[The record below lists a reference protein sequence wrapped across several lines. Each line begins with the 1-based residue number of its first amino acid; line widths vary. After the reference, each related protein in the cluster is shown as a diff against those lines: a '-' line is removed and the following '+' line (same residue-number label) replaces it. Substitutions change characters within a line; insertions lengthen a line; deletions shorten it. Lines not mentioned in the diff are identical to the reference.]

1 MKNELNR
8 YVKWK
13 RRTENIVDL
22 CLDPNN
28 IRLDID
34 NKSQDA
40 IIIDLFVNE
49 NAMQVLKSISEHG
62 FFPDELPIII
72 NEKGKNVVI
81 EGNRRVAALK
91 AMLSPSLAGK
101 HEFKVKTI
109 MKKVEPIKT
118 IEVVMA
124 PDRVSVDK
132 LLANKHTEV
141 TRRAWK
147 PLRQAY
153 FYHAQIERG
162 RTIEDLKKDYPNV
175 EIVKFIKMWEMHK
188 VARSIDY
195 GSLLTAEKV
204 NNQRGFPVST
214 LERLYDDRAFRE
226 YAGFEFNQEGLIKV
240 TAQEAGFIS
249 LFKKIISD
257 AVAEDIDTRT
267 LGTEDKRKEYYE
279 KLPKP
284 SAGNKSLSSEHFK
297 ARRRAQTYERNKLDV
312 SGISFQ
318 LPYPAVRRMFEELE
332 RINIDDSKGFPNA
345 THDLLRSFLECSL
358 KAFYEKNNIVI
369 TKNGEYSFLSDA
381 LRTFIENK
389 DGDIARIFGGKYT
402 ALKSVA
408 QKISQQDMHE
418 YTTHY
423 MNQVNHNHLIFSDR
437 QTVEKG
443 WEILKPLF
451 MAILGDST
459 NQTNA
464 KA

>member
-1 MKNELNR
+1 MKKGLDR
-8 YVKWK
+8 YAKWK
-13 RRTENIVDL
+13 RETKNVVDL
-22 CLDPNN
+22 YLDPNN

-34 NKSQDA
+34 NNSQDA

-49 NAMQVLKSISEHG
+49 NAMQVLKSISENG

-72 NEKGKNVVI
+72 CEKGKNIVI
-81 EGNRRVAALK
+81 EGNRRIAALK
-91 AMLSPSLAGK
+91 AMLNPNLAGK
-101 HEFKVKTI
+101 HALKVKTI
-109 MKKVEPIKT
+109 MKQVESIKA

-162 RTIEDLKKDYPNV
+162 RTIDDLIKDYPNV

-195 GSLLTAEKV
+195 DLPTTAEKV
-204 NNQRGFPVST
+204 CNQRSFPVST
-214 LERLYDDRAFRE
+214 IERLYDDKSFRE
-226 YAGFEFNQEGLIKV
+226 YAGFEFNHEGLIRV
-240 TAQEAGFIS
+240 TAQETGFVN
-249 LFKKIISD
+249 LFKKIITD
-257 AVAEDIDTRT
+257 AVDGNIDTRR
-267 LGTEDKRKEYYE
+267 LGKEDNRKAYYE

-284 SAGNKSLSSEHFK
+284 STGDKPLLSEHFK
-297 ARRRAQTYERNKLDV
+297 ARKKAQTYEKNKLDV
-312 SGISFQ
+312 SGIDFQ
-318 LPYPAVRRMFEELE
+318 LPYPAVKRMFGELG

-358 KAFYEKNNIVI
+358 KAFYDKSAI
-369 TKNGEYSFLSDA
+369 TINPTGKYSYLSDA

-389 DGDIARIFGGKYT
+389 DGNIAKLFGGRYT
-402 ALKSVA
+402 ALKSVV
-408 QKISQQDMHE
+408 QKISQEDMHE

-443 WEILKPLF
+443 WDTLKPLF
-451 MAILGDST
+451 MAILGDPT
-459 NQTNA
+459 NKT
-464 KA
+464 K